1 MRPLNMR
8 PLNMRPQN
16 MRPQNMRPQNM
27 RVVAAAVAAS
37 LLGVSALSGCSL
49 MPGSQPTSPAS
60 TRPVQQ
66 PSPVSAS
73 SPSAA
78 AAPAPC
84 PAATPAG
91 FSCAIRTR
99 IAEVEDF
106 LKTRPGMIG
115 IVLRDRQSGAVWQN
129 KYADSQIYMAPRRL
143 GGSYSGHPPA

>member
-1 MRPLNMR
+1 MRPLR
-8 PLNMRPQN
+8 LRPQN
-16 MRPQNMRPQNM
+16 MRLQNMRLQNMRLQNM

-49 MPGSQPTSPAS
+49 MPRSQPTSPAS
-60 TRPVQQ
+60 TQ

-78 AAPAPC
+78 AAPASC
-84 PAATPAG
+84 PAVTPAG
-91 FSCAIRTR
+91 FSCAMRTR

>member
-1 MRPLNMR
+1 VQPDARIPADLASLHAARSAAVPGVSQFPL
-8 PLNMRPQN
+8 
-16 MRPQNMRPQNM
+16 
-27 RVVAAAVAAS
+27 AAAV
-37 LLGVSALSGCSL
+37 
-49 MPGSQPTSPAS
+49 
-60 TRPVQQ
+60 
-66 PSPVSAS
+66 
-73 SPSAA
+73 
-78 AAPAPC
+78 PAPC

-91 FSCAIRTR
+91 FSCAMRTR